1 MYRPLVFLLA
11 LAVFTLGRVEHK
23 LELVGERF
31 KDPSEL
37 ASFIVFEATILVDLE
52 THTRV
57 SEVIHTHGQLNKSG
71 EKILVI
77 KTERIN

>member
-1 MYRPLVFLLA
+1 MYRPLILLLA
-11 LAVFTLGRVEHK
+11 LTIFTFGRIEHEF
-23 LELVGERF
+23 ELVGERF

-37 ASFIVFEATILVDLE
+37 ASFVVFEATILVDLE

-77 KTERIN
+77 ETEGIN